1 MLGPLHCDQ
10 LALAPLLPKLR
21 GHFAEFLNNSSPVG
35 LRVLLL
41 PTCVGLRYGCLRPY
55 LATFLASVDSSTYL
69 LFFTSPSALSFLHR
83 YFTLCPLLALAALF
97 HPHGLTILLRHCFIY
112 SNFGST
118 GISTGCPSSTP
129 FDLDLG
135 PDLPRAAEPSPGN
148 LRLSTERFLAS
159 LSLLMPAFSL
169 LYSPRLLSVSLLPV

>member
-1 MLGPLHCDQ
+1 M
-10 LALAPLLPKLR
+10 
-21 GHFAEFLNNSSPVG
+21 
-35 LRVLLL
+35 
-41 PTCVGLRYGCLRPY
+41 RYGCLRPY

-69 LFFTSPSALSFLHR
+69 LFFTSPSAQSFLHR
-83 YFTLCPLLALAALF
+83 YFTLCLYFALAALF

-129 FDLDLG
+129 FGLDLG
-135 PDLPRAAEPSPGN
+135 PDLPRADEPSPGN

-169 LYSPRLLSVSLLPV
+169 VFRPLNLPIQLLPLYIAPLPIRLLVSPSFGVRF

>member
-1 MLGPLHCDQ
+1 M
-10 LALAPLLPKLR
+10 
-21 GHFAEFLNNSSPVG
+21 
-35 LRVLLL
+35 
-41 PTCVGLRYGCLRPY
+41 RYGYLHPY
-55 LATFLASVDSSTYL
+55 LAVFLASVDSSTYL

-83 YFTLCPLLALAALF
+83 YFTLCPLLALAELF
-97 HPHGLTILLRHCFIY
+97 HPLGSTIFLCHCFIY

-118 GISTGCPSSTP
+118 GICTGCPSSTP

-135 PDLPRAAEPSPGN
+135 PDLPWADEPSPGN

-169 LYSPRLLSVSLLPV
+169 VSRPPYLPIRLLPFIHCSSTDMHKAYPRTSVSGFSPGNLPRIITRPVSYYALFE